1 MQKVKQ
7 GDLDKMGLL
16 FERYNR
22 GLYGFFMRMTRQPQ
36 LSEDLVQ
43 GVFERMLTYRESYS
57 GNGSFKTWMYTIA
70 RNLHIDH
77 YRKEKRKRETE
88 EDNLEQFPAEENG
101 LSENQSRKDLLERA
115 IDKLEAE
122 KREILVLS
130 RFEGLK
136 YKEIA
141 DLLNTT
147 EGAIKTQMFRTLNEL
162 REIVTQLSKT
172 AS

>member
-16 FERYNR
+16 FERHQR

-43 GVFERMLTYRESYS
+43 GVFERMLKYRESYS

-77 YRKEKRKRETE
+77 YRKEKRKQETE
-88 EDNLEQFPAEENG
+88 DDNLERFPAEENG
-101 LSENQSRKDLLERA
+101 IPENKSRKELLEQA
-115 IDKLEAE
+115 IDELDTD

-141 DLLNTT
+141 DLLDTT
-147 EGAIKTQMFRTLNEL
+147 EGAIKVQMFRTLNEL